1 MTTSLLHLVLWR
13 DLDLATN
20 LDMEHLWKRFWPM
33 PASASFNARPELSET
48 VLWAR
53 SDYRGSC
60 WTFVARISM
69 DLEAWQE
76 ACSQVHL
83 YSQQMGG
90 RCSKFWMHF
99 LALSTFWGPQAE
111 LRREKWW
118 LTVGVWIVLE
128 LALFSCQVLQTLPEY
143 HRWPV
148 LHLGWVHQQRSW
160 LMFSHWMQQ
169 VRWTTP
175 YLTSLRIS
183 GGDGDVANPVVLPT
197 ILASLAGG
205 RCLNWT
211 SVASW

>member
-1 MTTSLLHLVLWR
+1 MK
-13 DLDLATN
+13 
-20 LDMEHLWKRFWPM
+20 HLWKRFWPM

-48 VLWAR
+48 LGQVGLQRIMLDFCCQNSYGSWGLTRGLLPSTPLQPADGWKVQQVLDALPCTDWNVE
-53 SDYRGSC
+53 G
-60 WTFVARISM
+60 W
-69 DLEAWQE
+69 
-76 ACSQVHL
+76 VHEL
-83 YSQQMGG
+83 HKLLSFG
-90 RCSKFWMHF
+90 RKIF
-99 LALSTFWGPQAE
+99 STFWGVQAE
-111 LRREKWW
+111 LRRENDDWQF
-118 LTVGVWIVLE
+118 GVWIVLE

-143 HRWPV
+143 HMWPV

-160 LMFSHWMQQ
+160 LMFSHWMPQ

-205 RCLNWT
+205 RCPNWT